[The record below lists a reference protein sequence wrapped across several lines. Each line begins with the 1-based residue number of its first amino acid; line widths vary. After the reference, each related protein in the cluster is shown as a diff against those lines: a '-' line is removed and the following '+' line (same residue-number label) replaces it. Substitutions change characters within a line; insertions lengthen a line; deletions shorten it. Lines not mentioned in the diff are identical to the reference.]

1 MTEDFRSACIAHGID
16 VQGTLGRLDGMDAL
30 YERMLSRFAA
40 DGTAAQL
47 ASCTQPDEA
56 FRLAHSLKGMAANLG
71 FTKLSELSGQAC
83 TLFREGH
90 SDEAMAL
97 KDGLVAEAQRLATFL
112 KERT

>member
-16 VQGTLGRLDGMDAL
+16 VQGTLERLGGMEAL
-30 YERMLSRFAA
+30 YRRMLSRFAE

-71 FTKLSELSGQAC
+71 FTKLEELSGQAC
-83 TLFREGH
+83 SLFREGH
-90 SDEAMAL
+90 SDEARAMR
-97 KDGLVAEAQRLATFL
+97 DDLVAEAQRLAGFL
-112 KERT
+112 KERA

>member
-1 MTEDFRSACIAHGID
+1 MTEDFRSACIAQGID
-16 VQGTLGRLDGMDAL
+16 VQGTLGRLGGMDAL
-30 YERMLSRFAA
+30 YERMLSRF
-40 DGTAAQL
+40 GTAAQL